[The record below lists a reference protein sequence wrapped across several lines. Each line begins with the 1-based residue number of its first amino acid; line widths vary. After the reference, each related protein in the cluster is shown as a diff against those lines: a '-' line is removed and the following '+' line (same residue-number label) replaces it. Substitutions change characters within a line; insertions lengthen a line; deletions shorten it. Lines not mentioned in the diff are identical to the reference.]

1 MTDVRLVDVSI
12 RDGNQ
17 SLWGATGLNS
27 AQILE
32 IAPTIE
38 RLGFQAIDF
47 TSSTHMAVA
56 VRYAKDDPWERIRL
70 MHQACPT
77 TPLQYI
83 TTGMR
88 FISWEVSDP
97 EFMRLVYRRL
107 VANGLERFIV
117 LDPMHDLEGFLS
129 AACCI
134 KEEGGRDVMGA
145 LTYTVS
151 AVHDDD
157 FYANL
162 AAAFASSPHIDRVY
176 LKDPAGMLLPDRART
191 LIPAIA
197 AKLNGKPFE
206 LHSHCTIGL
215 SPLTYMMAVDLGV
228 TTLHVAA
235 GPLANGTSLPSAT
248 RIVANLR
255 ELGHR
260 VDIDDRALERMDDYF
275 IRLADAE
282 GLPHGSPQEFDAAFL
297 RHQMP
302 GGAVT
307 TFKRQLKEMKQEHR
321 WPALIE
327 EVPRVRAELGYPIMV
342 TPFPQMVCTQ
352 ALLNVVGSARY
363 ATVPDEIIRYV
374 LGRFGR
380 PTAPVDPA
388 ILDRVLSTPR
398 AKEIQAEPPPRS
410 LKELRK
416 QFPASMSDDEFLL
429 RAVMPAEQVDA
440 MIAKGPTT
448 RHYNPDARPLLALL
462 KELKQKPDVSQFVV
476 EKPNFRV
483 TLKSRRGNGAT
494 AHG

>member
-27 AQILE
+27 AQILQ
-32 IAPTIE
+32 IAPMIE
-38 RLGFQAIDF
+38 RVGFQAIDF

-56 VRYAKDDPWERIRL
+56 VRYARNDPWERIRL
-70 MHQACPT
+70 MHQACPN

-97 EFMRLVYRRL
+97 EFMRLAYRRL

-117 LDPMHDLEGFLS
+117 LDPMHDLDGFLS
-129 AACCI
+129 AARCI
-134 KEEGGRDVMGA
+134 KEEGGRDVMAA

-151 AVHDDD
+151 AVHDDA
-157 FYANL
+157 FYARL
-162 AAAFASSPHIDRVY
+162 AGAFAKSPFIDRVY
-176 LKDPAGMLLPDRART
+176 LKDPAGMLLPERART

-197 AKLNGKPFE
+197 TQLGSMPFE

-260 VDIDDRALERMDDYF
+260 VDIDDRALERMEDYF
-275 IRLADAE
+275 TRLADAE
-282 GLPHGSPQEFDAAFL
+282 GLPHGAPQEFDAAFL

-302 GGAVT
+302 GGVVT
-307 TFKRQLKEMKQEHR
+307 TLKRQLKELKQEHR

-342 TPFPQMVCTQ
+342 TPFPQMVCGQ
-352 ALLNVVGSARY
+352 ALFNVIGAERY
-363 ATVPDEIIRYV
+363 ATVPDEVVRYV

-380 PTAPVDPA
+380 PTAPVDPDV
-388 ILDRVLSTPR
+388 LERVLSSPR
-398 AKEIQAEPPPRS
+398 AREIQAEPPPRS
-410 LKELRK
+410 LAELRK

-429 RAVMPAEQVDA
+429 RAVMPGEQIDA
-440 MIAKGPTT
+440 MLAAGPTSL
-448 RHYNPDARPLLALL
+448 HYNPDARPLLSLL
-462 KELKQKPDVSQFVV
+462 KELKAKPEVSQITV

-483 TLKSRRGNGAT
+483 TLKGRSNGAA